1 MVDEGAWDKQRIGI
15 GASPTPPCWLS
26 LRASILRVL
35 GYRPR
40 AAESQGSS
48 AAPRRGRGLK
58 PDLFVSFFI
67 RNSVFLFQIP
77 PDSFKFLQIPSNNGA
92 RAFNWTPTH
101 HWSSRLAHSLAR
113 RLRRSFALS
122 MSSSLTPGAK
132 PQNELS
138 ACMPFRPSVRVS
150 DGRPAS
156 CSFSFS
162 PIYVRTSYLPRCYTQ
177 SHVWPGP

>member
-1 MVDEGAWDKQRIGI
+1 MGQTTHRHRRIANSSLLAGCLCAHRSYEYLAI
-15 GASPTPPCWLS
+15 ARALLS
-26 LRASILRVL
+26 HRS
-35 GYRPR
+35 
-40 AAESQGSS
+40 SS
-48 AAPRRGRGLK
+48 AAPRRG
-58 PDLFVSFFI
+58 
-67 RNSVFLFQIP
+67 
-77 PDSFKFLQIPSNNGA
+77 

-101 HWSSRLAHSLAR
+101 HRSSRLAHSLAR
-113 RLRRSFALS
+113 CLRRSFALS
-122 MSSSLTPGAK
+122 MSSSLAPGAK

>member
-67 RNSVFLFQIP
+67 RNSIFLSQIR
-77 PDSFKFLQIPSNNGA
+77 SNSSKFLQIPPEFFQANGA
-92 RAFNWTPTH
+92 KIWFMGSWLQAESRTIFPTSDH
-101 HWSSRLAHSLAR
+101 QDINQSRQIH
-113 RLRRSFALS
+113 
-122 MSSSLTPGAK
+122 
-132 PQNELS
+132 
-138 ACMPFRPSVRVS
+138 C
-150 DGRPAS
+150 
-156 CSFSFS
+156 
-162 PIYVRTSYLPRCYTQ
+162 YVTL
-177 SHVWPGP
+177 WGDWLLW